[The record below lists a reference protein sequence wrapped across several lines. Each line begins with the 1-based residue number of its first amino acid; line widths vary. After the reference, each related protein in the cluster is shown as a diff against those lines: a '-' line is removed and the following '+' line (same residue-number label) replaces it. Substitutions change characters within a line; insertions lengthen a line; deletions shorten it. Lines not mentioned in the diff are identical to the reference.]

1 MNLKILYGRL
11 DTKIREILSQIFN
24 VGNELGIKIYLVGG
38 PVRDLLLNMEV
49 VDVDLVVDKDLN
61 AILENLKKKYQF
73 KIECTRFLT
82 AKIYLT
88 GFTVDIAQ
96 ARKEVYP
103 RPGALPEVRNGSLK
117 ADAFRR
123 DFTINAL
130 YLRIAED
137 EFSQLI
143 DYVGGI
149 NDLSRK
155 IIRVIKKESFWEDP
169 TRIIRAI
176 RYEQR
181 FGFRMERK
189 TLTLLKEAIK
199 ENVFSTVTGQRLG
212 AEFIRTLKEKNPVN
226 ALIRMNQLCGFD
238 FITSGVKFTS
248 RKISLLTEW
257 NFFPYKDKISSPEI
271 IPLMI
276 LFSDLEP
283 SKLNE
288 ASQKLE
294 LTRQQRK
301 LISNYLSLDRKNII
315 SAIDGNLSITR
326 LYDKLKNFDFEIIA
340 CLYLEAEGKAKR
352 NLKLFIDEIL
362 KLKLE
367 IKGDDLKKLGVPSGP
382 VIGKLL
388 DKVRRAKLRGKLESK
403 EDEIRYLKKLLKCG

>member
-11 DTKIREILSQIFN
+11 DTKIRDILSQIFN
-24 VGNELGIKIYLVGG
+24 VGNELGKKIYLVGG
-38 PVRDLLLNMEV
+38 PVRDLLLNREV
-49 VDVDLVVDKDLN
+49 VDIDIVVDKDLN
-61 AILENLKKKYQF
+61 AILKNLKKKYQF
-73 KIECTRFLT
+73 KIEHTRFLT
-82 AKIYLT
+82 AKIYGT
-88 GFTVDIAQ
+88 DFTVDIAQ

-103 RPGALPEVRNGSLK
+103 RPGALPEVKSGSLR

-130 YLRIAED
+130 YLRITED
-137 EFSQLI
+137 GFSQLI
-143 DYVGGI
+143 DYVGGVS
-149 NDLSRK
+149 DLRK
-155 IIRVIKKESFWEDP
+155 RIIRIIKKESFWEDP

-189 TLTLLKEAIK
+189 TLSLLKEAVK

-238 FITSGVKFTS
+238 FLTSGLKFTS
-248 RKISLLTEW
+248 KKISLFVGW
-257 NFFPYKDKISSPEI
+257 DSFPYKDKISSPEI

-288 ASQKLE
+288 VSRKLE

-301 LISNYLSLDRKNII
+301 LISDYLSLDRKNII
-315 SAIDGNLSITR
+315 SAVDGNLSVIR
-326 LYDKLKNFDFEIIA
+326 VYDKLKNFDFEIIV

-352 NLKLFIDEIL
+352 NLKSFIDKIL

-367 IKGDDLKKLGVPSGP
+367 IKGDDIKKLGLPPGP
-382 VIGKLL
+382 VIGELL
-388 DKVRRAKLRGKLESK
+388 DKVRRAKLGGKLKNK